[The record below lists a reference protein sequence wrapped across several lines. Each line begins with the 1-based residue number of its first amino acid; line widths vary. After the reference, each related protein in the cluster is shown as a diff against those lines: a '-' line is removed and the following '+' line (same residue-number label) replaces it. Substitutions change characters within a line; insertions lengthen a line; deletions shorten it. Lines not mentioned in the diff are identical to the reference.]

1 MLFNKTCRRWD
12 EGNQAEALEY
22 LDQQENKGALVDLL
36 GTIQSGV
43 GSLGSEVHEVVLSS
57 LVGLVSSSFEE

>member
-1 MLFNKTCRRWD
+1 MGITKRRWN

-22 LDQQENKGALVDLL
+22 LDQQENKGALVDML
-36 GTIQSGV
+36 GAIQSGE
-43 GSLGSEVHEVVLSS
+43 GNLGAEVHEVVLSS